1 MTRPIHALA
10 RAIGLAALLACGT
23 AAAGPTY
30 HVAIDTRAWAG
41 QSGWLD
47 FLILG
52 QAAASGVHATL
63 DGFGGIDPDG
73 GGADIVLGDVA
84 GSSATGVVLGN
95 DAGWNEFGRWTRFG
109 GRLSFDVTFDL
120 DPAPGAGSTL
130 EVALL
135 DAGQNYLDAA
145 GDVLAFATLPGQAP
159 VVTATD
165 VVALPEAPTTALWA
179 TGLALLGLARRPRR

>member
-1 MTRPIHALA
+1 MMQPIHALA
-10 RAIGLAALLACGT
+10 RAFGLAALLACGT
-23 AAAGPTY
+23 VAAGPTY
-30 HVAIDTRAWAG
+30 HVAIDTRAYAG

-63 DGFGGIDPDG
+63 DSFAGLEPDG
-73 GGADIVLGDVA
+73 GGADIALGDVA
-84 GSSATGVVLGN
+84 GSGATGIVLGN
-95 DAGWNEFGRWTRFG
+95 GAGWNEFGRWTRFG
-109 GRLSFDVTFDL
+109 GRLSFDVTL
-120 DPAPGAGSTL
+120 AIDPAPGAGSTL

-159 VVTATD
+159 VVTATEA
-165 VVALPEAPTTALWA
+165 VALPEAPTTALCA
-179 TGLALLGLARRPRR
+179 TGLALLGLARRRRR